1 MISENSLVVH
11 SNQITRAAYRL
22 TAVESRIVLTA
33 ISKIPHHTKPTDD
46 AIYWCTS
53 SDLVD
58 LGSDPKSVY
67 KQLREASDLLFDR
80 AITLPTETG
89 SRKFRWVQEVLYESS
104 NGRIGLRFSKPMLP
118 FLTEVQSAFT
128 KYKLLDIKGLTSE
141 YAIRL
146 YAMCAQYADTHWMT
160 MTIKE
165 LRDALELG
173 NKYSGLTMFKAKV
186 LDSAIKQINESEHT
200 AFTVKYKLSK
210 TGRTFTD
217 IKFTITPKSKA
228 SEDKTLQLSEKQ
240 AFYFASKLLNDQT
253 VWPSFYGVARR
264 SGLDLQGISDGFACA
279 EKTAK
284 WLSDPAHAKLS
295 IEYLKKVGFNDKSS
309 K

>member
-1 MISENSLVVH
+1 MISAHSLVVH

-22 TAVESRIVLTA
+22 SAVESRIVLTA
-33 ISKIPHHTKPTDD
+33 ISKIPHHAKPTDD
-46 AIYWCTS
+46 AVYWCTS

-67 KQLREASDLLFDR
+67 RQLREASDLLFER
-80 AITLPTETG
+80 AITLPTGSG
-89 SRKFRWVQEVLYESS
+89 SRKFRWVQEVFYEPD

-160 MTIKE
+160 MSLKE
-165 LRDALELG
+165 LRDCLELG
-173 NKYSGLTMFKAKV
+173 NKYSGLTMFKTKV
-186 LDSAIKQINESEHT
+186 LDVAVKQINDSEN
-200 AFTVKYKLSK
+200 ASFKVRYKLEK

-217 IKFTITPKSKA
+217 VKFTILPKNEKKA
-228 SEDKTLQLSEKQ
+228 LKLTAKQ
-240 AFYFASKLLNDQT
+240 AFYFASLLLADQT
-253 VWPSFYGVARR
+253 VWPSFYGIARAN
-264 SGLDLQGISDGFACA
+264 GLDLHGIQDSMVCA
-279 EKTAK
+279 EKTAN
-284 WLSDPAHAKLS
+284 WLKAPAHVQLVLEQLS
-295 IEYLKKVGFNDKSS
+295 KVGFKDNSS